1 MWRCPSRQ
9 PEHPSTGVRCSVFGI
24 DRTPNT
30 CQSGVVDLEAL
41 TVDAFNQLGI
51 DTRRVDAADH
61 GNDLVVDPAGLALP
75 IRMTWRSL
83 VTDDVAER
91 LLADAPSSDVP
102 LLVIANRVTETARTL
117 LTQRGSGYLDLRG
130 RLALRTDRVLIDA
143 PIEPLTERAGRSTAL
158 AGKAGLEVATALLLR
173 PEHPVA
179 VRELAREIGR
189 SPSTVSDILAALRRD
204 GLIDTH
210 NTVSGTELFWNVA
223 EHWPTKRA
231 HLASLPAPGD
241 ASVIRPLRLGLD
253 TVGVEPGWALSD
265 SAAASAYGAPV
276 AFRSDQI
283 LDFFVPDQSI
293 LRRATTLLGTAPS
306 NRHARATV
314 RVAPVPAAVQNRID
328 TDTNP
333 FEWPLAHPLFVALDL
348 AQDTGRGREILDIW
362 TPDERWTRVW

>member
-1 MWRCPSRQ
+1 M
-9 PEHPSTGVRCSVFGI
+9 
-24 DRTPNT
+24 
-30 CQSGVVDLEAL
+30 DLEAL

-61 GNDLVVDPAGLALP
+61 GSNLVVDPAGLALP

-91 LLADAPSSDVP
+91 LLADAPYSDVP

-158 AGKAGLEVATALLLR
+158 AGRAGLEVATALLLR

-223 EHWPTKRA
+223 EYWPTKRA

-253 TVGVEPGWALSD
+253 TAGVEPGWALSD